1 MEQPRVVGK
10 TKKKNN
16 PNYYSS
22 FIGLGAI
29 FLLSHSIFFFFI
41 LSCCNLKLLTPSQI
55 LGDNELLSIKKL
67 QQIKKK
73 CGGDGGLSSAV
84 FFILSRTIIE
94 IGKKKKQ
101 TLKENTHC

>member
-10 TKKKNN
+10 TKKKK
-16 PNYYSS
+16 PTQT
-22 FIGLGAI
+22 IIL
-29 FLLSHSIFFFFI
+29 FLLGLELFFSSRSIFFYI

-84 FFILSRTIIE
+84 FLFS
-94 IGKKKKQ
+94 
-101 TLKENTHC
+101 HAP